1 MDTEELMGLHQNGQP
16 TERATSA
23 LKDVTASPEVQ
34 LERFPE
40 RSGAKEIEEA
50 AARWEAV
57 STVLPRVWI
66 GYVFAAMVL
75 LVSVPTE
82 MYEWDGLRREVALT
96 QLILIWLA
104 GSAYWLFCI
113 CRIHRIVAEAT
124 NNCYAIGQGKAVGF
138 HLIPVFNLF
147 WVFHWPSKL
156 AELLNAHA
164 GERVMSRGWPGIFI
178 LLGSALALINIAV
191 GLVVC
196 FSVLG
201 YVVRRLQFTIQ
212 SAPISDQSETVE
224 RGRAGLAPEH
234 NSQQSNVS
242 EDQQTPQTGVS
253 EAALR
258 FISISPLE
266 FALLE
271 VATLGLYKV
280 YWFYRNWLEI
290 RQYTGRKLSPFWRTF
305 FSPLFCYQL
314 FKIIRSTTQRAVGQ
328 TYLQPGLIAI
338 SYFVLCL
345 SYSFPSPYSRL
356 FLFCSVPLIVFQ
368 WQISRFQESVAPVTD
383 AGITWHAGNSVAFL
397 LLALLSS
404 HIIAGFV
411 FLGAMALMDAAPSI
425 PGVIPSLESWTAG

>member
-1 MDTEELMGLHQNGQP
+1 MGTEELMGLHQNGQL

-57 STVLPRVWI
+57 STALPRVWI

-82 MYEWDGLRREVALT
+82 MYEWDGLRRAVALT

-156 AELLNAHA
+156 AELLNARA

-212 SAPISDQSETVE
+212 SAPTSDQSETVE

-305 FSPLFCYQL
+305 FSPLFCYPL

-338 SYFVLCL
+338 SYCAIAL
-345 SYSFPSPYSRL
+345 SYALSLRLSLYL
-356 FLFCSVPLIVFQ
+356 FLSVPLIVVQ
-368 WQISRFQESVAPVTD
+368 WQITRFQESVAPVAS
-383 AGITWHAGNSVAFL
+383 AGITWHPRNSVAIL
-397 LLALLSS
+397 LFVLLSPA
-404 HIIAGFV
+404 IAGFV
-411 FLGAMALMDAAPSI
+411 FLGAMALMNTAPSI
-425 PGVIPSLESWTAG
+425 PGFIPSLESWTAG